1 SNTCSII
8 DDVLLPQTA
17 ASPSQATIIARLRE
31 QVGAMEGR
39 RSELV
44 CPAPPVLAPLLP
56 GGGWK
61 PGCAYDVSSMALLAS
76 LLAVPSREGSWCAVV
91 GLPEQGVEAAALAGV
106 NLDRLV
112 LVPDPGQRWL
122 SVVASLSGAMP
133 VVAVRPPE
141 RVREA
146 DAARLAARLREHQ
159 SVLFTLG
166 GWPGAEAAITLDETN
181 WAGLGTGW
189 GYLTGRGAN
198 LQVASKR
205 WPRARSVR
213 IRLPGADGALEA
225 ASTQVAESIDELW
238 QVAV

>member
-1 SNTCSII
+1 MSLAT
-8 DDVLLPQTA
+8 
-17 ASPSQATIIARLRE
+17 SPSQSAIIARLRE

-39 RSELV
+39 RSETV
-44 CPAPPVLAPLLP
+44 CPAPPALAPLLP

-61 PGCAYDVSSMALLAS
+61 PGCAYDVSSMALLAA
-76 LLAVPSREGSWCAVV
+76 LLAAPSREGTWCAVV

-106 NLDRLV
+106 RLDRLV
-112 LVPDPGQRWL
+112 LVPTPGQRWL

-133 VVAVRPPE
+133 VVAVRPPG
-141 RVREA
+141 RVQEA

-159 SVLFTLG
+159 AVLFAVG

-181 WAGLGTGW
+181 WTGLGTGW

-198 LQVASKR
+198 LSVASKR

-213 IRLPGADGALEA
+213 ICLPGAGGALEA
-225 ASTQVAESIDELW
+225 APSKAGEELW